1 MHRQF
6 LISQISEQRA
16 KLAELDRQS
25 LQEAERS
32 TVGPSIAKLEASETN
47 GVVALPNAGYRLNEY
62 CKSAALWL
70 C

>member
-25 LQEAERS
+25 PQEAERS
-32 TVGPSIAKLEASETN
+32 TVGANIAKLEASEAN
-47 GVVALPNAGYRLNEY
+47 GVVALPNAG
-62 CKSAALWL
+62 
-70 C
+70 

>member
-16 KLAELDRQS
+16 ELAELDRQS
-25 LQEAERS
+25 PQEAERS
-32 TVGPSIAKLEASETN
+32 TVGGEHRQARGKRRQRCRCAAQRRS
-47 GVVALPNAGYRLNEY
+47 NEY
-62 CKSAALWL
+62 YKSAALWL